1 MAVPMFKLARASV
14 GVARIIF
21 PVPNAIDRVL
31 VLLELNRPVVSVN
44 VFSVRLP
51 LVNVVVDAVLVVN
64 ASLNVVVPDTLLT
77 VNELIVLP
85 LLRMLPVPTV
95 ISVSPVN
102 VPPDDNVK
110 LPAMFNV
117 VAGKAKAVDPKV
129 RFLIKLVL
137 VMVMIATPAPVNAT
151 LGALVASPAVD
162 PVVSVLVM
170 EASVVNPPDP
180 VQVNPVAVAMLN
192 TTVAAVV

>member
-1 MAVPMFKLARASV
+1 MFKLARASV

-77 VNELIVLP
+77 VNKLIVLP

-102 VPPDDNVK
+102 VAPAADDNVK

-170 EASVVNPPDP
+170 AASVVNPPEP
-180 VQVNPVAVAMLN
+180 VQANPVAVAMLN

>member
-1 MAVPMFKLARASV
+1 MFKLVSARV
-14 GVARIIF
+14 GVARTIF

-31 VLLELNRPVVSVN
+31 VLLELNVPVVSVN
-44 VFSVRLP
+44 VFRVRLP
-51 LVNVVVDAVLVVN
+51 LVNIVALPATKIS
-64 ASLNVVVPDTLLT
+64 ASLNVVVPDTLLI
-77 VNELIVLP
+77 VSAAIVLP

-102 VPPDDNVK
+102 VAPAADDNVK

-162 PVVSVLVM
+162 PTVRVLVM
-170 EASVVNPPDP
+170 AASAVKPPVP